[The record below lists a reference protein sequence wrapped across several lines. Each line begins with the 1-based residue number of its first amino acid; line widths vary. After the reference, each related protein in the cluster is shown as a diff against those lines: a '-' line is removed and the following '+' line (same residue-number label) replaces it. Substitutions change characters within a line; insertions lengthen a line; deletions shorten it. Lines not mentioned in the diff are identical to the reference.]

1 MIESLPKII
10 SLPHSLEC
18 ERAVLGSLMIQNSL
32 LDELS
37 LHPEDFYEERHEV
50 LYRACQFLR
59 DQQQP
64 IDPRTLQATLEGWGF
79 LETVGGVAYI
89 AGLDVELPDYSR
101 APLYAAI
108 VKERAVRRGAIQVA
122 GEIIRGSLDGETD
135 IRQELGTAA
144 TRLDGLVQD
153 RATGDFVSMRRTVD
167 ELGEY
172 VDQERQA
179 VSGALTGI
187 KAIDDKTVAMEP
199 GQLWLVA
206 ARPGIGKTALM
217 LQSVEEALAAGRR
230 VAVVSLEMRR
240 IELQMRLV
248 AKRGKIAF
256 SKIRRRNLNSMEH
269 ARFTYAQRELQHLP
283 LWIDDTAGRTVQD
296 IVSKVR
302 TLRRKENIDEVWLDY
317 LTLIDHPRGNRQDL
331 EIDAI
336 ANKLAGLA
344 KDQEIPVIALGQLG
358 KRGEFEKRPPILA
371 DLKDAGEAPAY
382 GVLLLHRDSF
392 DHNRSLLKP
401 EGTITIAKNRGGE
414 LGEVPTWFDGA
425 SMTWR
430 ERDLNHGD
438 QP

>member
-1 MIESLPKII
+1 MIDVPAKMHA
-10 SLPHSLEC
+10 PHSPEC
-18 ERAVLGSLMIQNSL
+18 ERAVLGSVMLQNSL
-32 LDELS
+32 LDELA

-50 LYRACQFLR
+50 LYRACLHLR

-64 IDPRTLQATLEGWGF
+64 IDLRTLQATLEGWGF

-101 APLYAAI
+101 APLYAAV
-108 VKERAVRRGAIQVA
+108 VKERAARRGAIQVA
-122 GEIIRGSLDGETD
+122 GEIIRGALDGDTD
-135 IRQELGTAA
+135 IKHELGKAA
-144 TRLDGLVQD
+144 TRLDGLVEE
-153 RATGDFVSMRRTVD
+153 RSGGDFVPMRTTLE
-167 ELGEY
+167 ELGDY
-172 VDQERQA
+172 VDQDRIA

-199 GQLWLVA
+199 GQLWLIA
-206 ARPGIGKTALM
+206 ARPGIGKTALL
-217 LQSVEEALAAGRR
+217 LQSVEEALAAGRK

-240 IELQMRLV
+240 IELLMRLV
-248 AKRGKIAF
+248 AKRAPLPLA
-256 SKIRRRNLNSMEH
+256 KIRRRNLNSFEH
-269 ARFTYAQRELQHLP
+269 SRFIYCMRELQHLP
-283 LWIDDTAGRTVQD
+283 LWIDDTSGRTVEE
-296 IVSKVR
+296 IVAKVR
-302 TLRRKENIDEVWLDY
+302 MLRRKHGIEEVWLDY
-317 LTLIDHPRGNRQDL
+317 LTLIDHKGGQRQDL
-331 EIDAI
+331 EIDRI

-425 SMTWR
+425 TMTWR